1 LFGPGAARLH
11 DAIIDVAAWW
21 DEARR
26 GPALRPLD
34 DADTQPLRAELD
46 AHLHAA
52 AKAPPQSIAKALAHG
67 AAADFAA
74 LWPALEHEA
83 DAEADRAR
91 KMLATRART
100 EADAMR
106 DLLSAQ
112 EKSIQHELAGRAQLP
127 IELTDPR
134 ERAAWLAD
142 TQAMTD
148 RLAAISAERATEP
161 ERIAAL
167 YDVAL
172 TRVTPIGLVY
182 LWPGKPGK
190 PDREARS

>member
-1 LFGPGAARLH
+1 
-11 DAIIDVAAWW
+11 
-21 DEARR
+21 
-26 GPALRPLD
+26 
-34 DADTQPLRAELD
+34 
-46 AHLHAA
+46 
-52 AKAPPQSIAKALAHG
+52 
-67 AAADFAA
+67 
-74 LWPALEHEA
+74 
-83 DAEADRAR
+83 
-91 KMLATRART
+91 MLATRART